1 MTRRIRI
8 LSVIVALALLVAS
21 FSAVQQTFAQV
32 SPTATV
38 STGALNV
45 RSGPGVGFGVLTS
58 VYRGTFLTMTARDSA
73 ARWVKVITPSGVQ
86 GWVSAPFVATTYPII
101 NLPVEGQGGP
111 VGATAIVNTGALHV
125 HSGPGVGFGVLVS
138 YFQGTVLTMIARNST
153 ATWVKVVT
161 PSGVQGWVSAPF
173 IATSF
178 PILSLPV
185 EGGTTTPPPPPT
197 TGFRT
202 HVVQPG
208 ENLFRIALRYG
219 VNMYDIAR
227 LNGIINLSLIYAGQT
242 LLIP

>member
-1 MTRRIRI
+1 MKRRIRI
-8 LSVIVALALLVAS
+8 LSVLVTLVLLVAS
-21 FSAVQQTFAQV
+21 FSVVQQTFAQV

-38 STGALNV
+38 NTGALNV

-86 GWVSAPFVATTYPII
+86 GWVSVPFIATAYPII

-111 VGATAIVNTGALHV
+111 VGATATVNTGALNV
-125 HSGPGVGFGVLVS
+125 RSGPGVGFGVLVS
-138 YFQGTVLTMIARNST
+138 YFRGTTLTMIARNS
-153 ATWVKVVT
+153 AASWVKVVT

-178 PILSLPV
+178 PIVSLPV
-185 EGGTTTPPPPPT
+185 EGGGTTPPPT
-197 TGFRT
+197 TGYRT

-208 ENLFRIALRYG
+208 ENLFRIALNYG